1 MLTIRSVLVVSSL
14 EFSLFSWIY
23 RPMEILIMQQI
34 LGELWSLIGET
45 PIENIFPSENRLMG
59 NGH

>member
-1 MLTIRSVLVVSSL
+1 
-14 EFSLFSWIY
+14 
-23 RPMEILIMQQI
+23 MQQI